1 MLITSKKYRKD
12 YTGERIVT
20 ERNHESGV
28 WNDVYETIPNAVA
41 NNQIS
46 NRAAVIGNGVSRLQF
61 NLSLLKHPSGLLG
74 AKTLQTYGCNAL
86 YRDFTPDFLIATGN
100 EITQEISNT
109 NFVKDHIVYTS
120 AIHMLEYPNKFYLI
134 PFDPYADAGTT
145 AMYIAAFDGHKRIY
159 LLGFDGQDSVDSN
172 NNIYAGTTGYDAKT
186 AKVLDEKWIH
196 NRKMIFDTYNDVDFV
211 RVTPRGHDPIPELW
225 KYATNFRQISFRQF
239 SLEADL

>member
-20 ERNHESGV
+20 ERNYESGV
-28 WNDVYETIPNAVA
+28 WNDVYETIPNAVT
-41 NNQIS
+41 NNQLS
-46 NRAAVIGNGVSRLQF
+46 NRAAIIGNGSSRLQF
-61 NLSLLKHPSGLLG
+61 NLNLLKHPSGLLG
-74 AKTLQTYGCNAL
+74 AKTLQTYGCNAI
-86 YRDFTPDFLIATGN
+86 YRDFTPDFLVATGN
-100 EITQEISNT
+100 NITEEISKN
-109 NFVKDHIVYTS
+109 NFVNDHIVYTS

-159 LLGFDGQDSVDSN
+159 LLGFDGQDSVESN

-186 AKVLDEKWIH
+186 AKVLDEKWIQ

-211 RVTPRGHDPIPELW
+211 RVTPRGRESIPESW
-225 KYATNFRQISFRQF
+225 KYATNFRQISFREF